1 MFIYDDETQSYY
13 SPDLLM
19 CPLHDLTMADILLML
34 DNGEIDL

>member
-13 SPDLLM
+13 SPDLDM
-19 CPLHDLTMADILLML
+19 CGLPDITMQDILLML